1 MRKVSGQ
8 TVKAYSSTGGVCVV
22 ESNSESKE
30 SNVVV
35 ELKSGNT
42 QITICDDCCRN
53 TTPVEVDA
61 ILARIAR
68 RAQAQLSA
76 EQQ

>member
-8 TVKAYSSTGGVCVV
+8 TGKAYTSNGGVCVA

-30 SNVVV
+30 NNVVADFM
-35 ELKSGNT
+35 SGNT
-42 QITICDDCCRN
+42 RIFICDDYCRN
-53 TTPVEVDA
+53 TTPAEVDA

-68 RAQAQLSA
+68 RAQAQLSV